1 MGSHRS
7 HLNLVSLRT
16 ARCSSASCSVEA
28 KTSWTAIFRIQG
40 LDQPA
45 TGCLRPT
52 RDLPEDPSR
61 PASLHVTISRPPSI
75 RSVHPIGTH
84 SSTTP
89 RPEMG
94 GPLPGLAAQ
103 VWRSPWPCPL
113 HRSLL

>member
-45 TGCLRPT
+45 SGLHTPSEDIGQQHLVPVGKADHFLAQLVEFGAVLGHARCINLFLKVWAVL
-52 RDLPEDPSR
+52 LPVDR
-61 PASLHVTISRPPSI
+61 CFCYRIS
-75 RSVHPIGTH
+75 V
-84 SSTTP
+84 
-89 RPEMG
+89 
-94 GPLPGLAAQ
+94 GPGA
-103 VWRSPWPCPL
+103 
-113 HRSLL
+113 